1 MSECHSVTVSQCH
14 SVTVSQCHNVTIVY
28 PSVPCSL
35 VGTTSIGFNLFLGGA
50 MAEGKKLR
58 SAQRGIAFSTTS
70 AFIVSV
76 LILIVGAG
84 YHNEN
89 NHIAINTT
97 TTASNTLTSN
107 KEDSKMFSITDL
119 AGFLNQYVGQ
129 FGVIVYS
136 VGFIAAALSSMLTV
150 PLGAAITADSV
161 FSDRQVV
168 AGSDNK
174 NYEED
179 DSKRNN
185 QPPCSPSV
193 LGLETENLIPQKLPH
208 KYFLAIMFV
217 MVIIS
222 TVVISANGQY
232 LTVFYVI
239 FVIFT

>member
-1 MSECHSVTVSQCH
+1 
-14 SVTVSQCHNVTIVY
+14 
-28 PSVPCSL
+28 
-35 VGTTSIGFNLFLGGA
+35 

-58 SAQRGIAFSTTS
+58 SAQRGIAFSTMS

-84 YHNEN
+84 YHNEK

-97 TTASNTLTSN
+97 
-107 KEDSKMFSITDL
+107 KDSKMFSITDL

-161 FSDRQVV
+161 FSDRQSL
-168 AGSDNK
+168 AGRDNK
-174 NYEED
+174 NFQED
-179 DSKRNN
+179 DSKGNN
-185 QPPCSPSV
+185 LQPPCSPSV

-208 KYFLAIMFV
+208 KIFLGIMFV
-217 MVIIS
+217 MVIVS
-222 TVVISANGQY
+222 TVVISANGQ
-232 LTVFYVI
+232 
-239 FVIFT
+239 